1 MTTEQPSA
9 AVTVDLD
16 AGHGGTVETNNPA
29 AIDVSELIGI
39 IDRLEELLERS
50 ALSELEVEAGG
61 TTVLLRK
68 PLPAAQA
75 VVTPAAPFGRDAG
88 QAESR
93 NQAAATAD
101 SVEPASGL
109 HAVVAPLT
117 GVFYLAPSPG
127 AAPYVREGGEV
138 NVGQVIGLVE
148 AMKLFNEIKSDI
160 GGVVRRIAA
169 ESGALVKARQTL
181 IEVEPW

>member
-1 MTTEQPSA
+1 MTSDQPVIE
-9 AVTVDLD
+9 VTAQG
-16 AGHGGTVETNNPA
+16 AGLHGAEST
-29 AIDVSELIGI
+29 DVVELIGI

-61 TTVLLRK
+61 TTVVLRK
-68 PLPAAQA
+68 PVATQVVTTLPAQA
-75 VVTPAAPFGRDAG
+75 
-88 QAESR
+88 AESSVGEAR
-93 NQAAATAD
+93 VQGD
-101 SVEPASGL
+101 SGAEPAEHGSGL

-117 GVFYLAPSPG
+117 GVFYLSPSPG
-127 AAPYVREGGEV
+127 AAPYVREGGEI

>member
-1 MTTEQPSA
+1 MTTDQTATQSTVAGGA
-9 AVTVDLD
+9 A
-16 AGHGGTVETNNPA
+16 A
-29 AIDVSELIGI
+29 ATDVAELIGI

-61 TTVLLRK
+61 TTVVLRK
-68 PLPAAQA
+68 TVLATQLVAAVPGGFVAEPAAEA
-75 VVTPAAPFGRDAG
+75 RAHGEAAGDA
-88 QAESR
+88 E
-93 NQAAATAD
+93 
-101 SVEPASGL
+101 EHASGL

-117 GVFYLAPSPG
+117 GVFYLSPSPG

>member
-1 MTTEQPSA
+1 MTTDQPA
-9 AVTVDLD
+9 AEGTVD
-16 AGHGGTVETNNPA
+16 PA
-29 AIDVSELIGI
+29 PGMAHASTTDVAELIGI

-61 TTVLLRK
+61 TTVVLRK
-68 PLPAAQA
+68 TVPAAQLM
-75 VVTPAAPFGRDAG
+75 AG
-88 QAESR
+88 VPGAFVAEPLASATR
-93 NQAAATAD
+93 SHSEAAAGDGA
-101 SVEPASGL
+101 ELASGL

-169 ESGALVKARQTL
+169 ESGALVKARQPL